1 MRLIILREQAQ
12 KYRKLTVVI
21 MKINTFKDNCYKFET
36 FDVYKVIQKE
46 RSKGVTVNRLFTQI
60 LIINH

>member
-1 MRLIILREQAQ
+1 
-12 KYRKLTVVI
+12 

-36 FDVYKVIQKE
+36 FDAYKVIQKE
-46 RSKGVTVNRLFTQI
+46 RSKGVTVNLLFTQI

>member
-1 MRLIILREQAQ
+1 
-12 KYRKLTVVI
+12 

-36 FDVYKVIQKE
+36 FDVYTVIQKE